1 MEFIVGI
8 YVISMIGVILS
19 IRYDDNFFVEK
30 PATLVTVFFPVI
42 NTVICLLELCC
53 VFGTLADK
61 IAALE
66 LDKKFY
72 ELIRLGRKENELLR

>member
-19 IRYDDNFFVEK
+19 IRYDDTFFIKKQE
-30 PATLVTVFFPVI
+30 TLFVVFFPVI
-42 NTVICLLELCC
+42 NTIICLLELWC
-53 VFGTLADK
+53 VFGTLANK
-61 IAALE
+61 IADLE

-72 ELIRLGRKENELLR
+72 ELIRLGRK